1 MNASRFKRLTC
12 CALAYC
18 FVAVSCQSASA
29 GDQVPLHQ
37 RVDTVFEA
45 SAVGPLAPP
54 VSDLTFARRLYL
66 DLIGRIPS
74 IKEIRDFQ
82 ALPPE
87 SRRTQLIDQLLAS
100 EEYPLHM
107 ATVFDIM
114 LMERRGGKHV
124 QTAAFRAWLK
134 ESFEQDKPFNVLASE
149 LIAAETAAGGNVRA
163 AFLLEREVEPN
174 LLTREISRMFFGRDM
189 QCAQCHDHPNVDDY
203 KQEDYYGILAFMN
216 RTSLFQPDKKK
227 PAVLSETADSQTS
240 FKSVF
245 TERAAFTAPRVPGEA
260 EVVEPIFTA
269 GEEYTVRATKT
280 VAAVPRYS
288 RRLKLSE
295 IVASGSNEY
304 FRRNIA
310 NRLWAHVMGRGL
322 VHPVDMH
329 HSSNPP
335 SNPQL
340 MALLADGIAE
350 QKFSVREYL
359 RQLVLTDVYRR
370 SHRLQEQTTPSVEQ
384 LQKEIAR
391 LAAEQEQAQREWQTQ
406 DTIAQQALEELDK
419 IIATTEPVRAAW
431 TKVRSAATAAAAK
444 HATAQTT
451 QQAKQTAIEQKSQ
464 LRSRLQVAMD
474 NLTAAGTDLGDEEL
488 KKLSTGLKPRFDK
501 LVAEANKLQTELDAA
516 SKATTAAADALVKA
530 NTAEKTERDKLTPLQ
545 QQIHK
550 HRTTLVTGLREGAEA
565 YERVSHAMAEQTRLE
580 QLIQIQQAD
589 ARLPVLSAEL
599 QGVTEKAATQQSA
612 VAATEKQ
619 MTDASGKVKAATA
632 EQNQRS
638 ATVAAL
644 KKLVATQQKA
654 VEKLQES
661 TTGLKAAAELLQDD
675 ALRQVVTTVTAASAA
690 SQKQMT
696 RSSADLTAATAALTQ
711 SQQSLTSMQSQ
722 LDIAT
727 MTLSQQR
734 KVLAALTSQ
743 KDSLSSEQKDLAG
756 KLKEAEEAVAKSTS
770 NKFHQAPLECLSPEQ
785 LGWSILQCSGQV
797 ERQYASDLAKLNKE
811 KPLNDEQQKD
821 PAVVS
826 QREKDARA
834 AARVNLEKQVATFVK
849 LFGAESGQPQDSF
862 FATVDQALFF
872 ANGSQIRGWLTP
884 SGENLTG
891 RLLKIDAAPELAAEL
906 YLSTLVRQP
915 TAEEV
920 KDVEDYLVAR
930 GDQKQEAVQELA
942 WALITSAEFR
952 FQH

>member
-1 MNASRFKRLTC
+1 MHASRHNRIVS
-12 CALAYC
+12 CALLCSLATVPLRSTY
-18 FVAVSCQSASA
+18 A
-29 GDQVPLHQ
+29 DEPPLHQ
-37 RVDTVFEA
+37 RIDTVFET
-45 SAVGPLAPP
+45 SAVGPLAPAA
-54 VSDLTFARRLYL
+54 SDLTFARRLYL
-66 DLIGRIPS
+66 DLVGRIPS
-74 IKEIRDFQ
+74 IKEIRAFQ
-82 ALPPE
+82 ALSTE
-87 SRRTQLIDQLLAS
+87 SRRSQLVDQLLAS
-100 EEYPLHM
+100 EEYPVHM

-149 LIAAETAAGGNVRA
+149 LIAAEAADGKNVRA
-163 AFLLEREVEPN
+163 AFILEREVEPN
-174 LLTREISRMFFGRDM
+174 LVTREISRMFFGRDM

-260 EVVEPIFTA
+260 EVIEPIFTA

-280 VAAVPRYS
+280 VAAVPKYS
-288 RRLKLSE
+288 RRKRLSE
-295 IVASGSNEY
+295 IVASGNNEY

-335 SNPQL
+335 TNPQL

-370 SHRLQEQTTPSVEQ
+370 SHRLQEQTVPAVEQ

-391 LAAEQEQAQREWQTQ
+391 LTAEQEQAQKQWATQ
-406 DTIAQQALEELDK
+406 DAIAQKALEELDK
-419 IIATTEPVRAAW
+419 VIATTEPVRAAW
-431 TKVRSAATAAAAK
+431 TKVRSAATAAAGK
-444 HATAQTT
+444 HTTALTA
-451 QQAKQTAIEQKSQ
+451 QQAKQTAIDQKTQ
-464 LRSRLQVAMD
+464 LRTKLQTAMD

-488 KKLSTGLKPRFDK
+488 KKLAAGLKPRTDK
-501 LVAEANKLQTELDAA
+501 EIAELTKLQTELDAA
-516 SKATTAAADALVKA
+516 KKATAAAVDALAKA

-565 YERVSHAMAEQTRLE
+565 YERVSHATEETTRLE
-580 QLIQIQQAD
+580 HLIRIQESD
-589 ARLPVLSAEL
+589 ARLPALTAEL
-599 QGVTEKAATQQSA
+599 NGVTQKTATQQSA
-612 VAATEKQ
+612 VAETEKQ
-619 MTDASGKVKAATA
+619 LTAVTAKVKAATTDMT
-632 EQNQRS
+632 QRS
-638 ATVAAL
+638 SA
-644 KKLVATQQKA
+644 VATLKQQLSNQQTA
-654 VEKLQES
+654 ATKLKES
-661 TTGLKAAAELLQDD
+661 STGLSQAADLLQDD
-675 ALRQVVTTVTAASAA
+675 DLKKVLSTVTAASAE
-690 SQKQMT
+690 SQKQV
-696 RSSADLTAATAALTQ
+696 RQLSSDLSAATTALTK
-711 SQQSLTSMQSQ
+711 SQQSVATLQSQ
-722 LDIAT
+722 LDVAKL
-727 MTLSQQR
+727 TLSQQS
-734 KVLAALTSQ
+734 KILTALKIQQEKLTS
-743 KDSLSSEQKDLAG
+743 EQQDLTG
-756 KLKEAEEAVAKSTS
+756 KRQEAEESVAKSTS
-770 NKFHQAPLECLSPEQ
+770 NKFHQAPLESLSPEQ

-797 ERQYASDLAKLNKE
+797 ERQYAADLAKLNKE
-811 KPLNDEQQKD
+811 KPLNEEQQKD
-821 PAVVS
+821 PAAVA

-834 AARVNLEKQVATFVK
+834 AARVNLEKQVDTFVK

-872 ANGSQIRGWLTP
+872 ANGSQIRGWLSP
-884 SGENLTG
+884 AGENLTG
-891 RLLKIDAAPELAAEL
+891 RLLKIEAAPELASEL

-920 KDVEDYLVAR
+920 KDVEGYLAAR
-930 GDQKQEAVQELA
+930 GEQKREAVQELA